1 MEWNATELTLLVS
14 AVSASLVSI
23 IYTIQK
29 SRCSTVDCG
38 CIHCVRNVEESPD
51 IDPTMAPPPP
61 APQLPL
67 RASSIFSPQQPRYT
81 LSSVQQEIRR
91 INSGGSDTNV

>member
-38 CIHCVRNVEESPD
+38 CIHCVRNVEETPD

-61 APQLPL
+61 APHLPL
-67 RASSIFSPQQPRYT
+67 RASAIFSPQQPRRS
-81 LSSVQQEIRR
+81 SSVQQEIRR